1 MALHIKIRAYKNFA
15 DYVKEQT
22 SQQIDSLK
30 KDITEFKKMLNGEM
44 SDREREWLND
54 AIEEKKA
61 MLSRQQAMLKKYQK
75 AR

>member
-15 DYVKEQT
+15 DFVKEQA

-30 KDITEFKKMLNGEM
+30 KDITEFKRMLNGKM
-44 SDREREWLND
+44 SDQEREWLND

-75 AR
+75 VR